1 MDLLMSHRGTTID
14 AAEHRWQRYQY
25 ADGVE
30 DGLQGRHGSCS
41 DRYYQEGYRR
51 GCARR
56 KRKQVECGKVDS
68 G

>member
-1 MDLLMSHRGTTID
+1 MSHRGTID
-14 AAEHRWQRYQY
+14 AAEYRWRRYQY

-41 DRYYQEGYRR
+41 DQHYQKGYRR

-56 KRKQVECGKVDS
+56 IQREADRRS
-68 G
+68 R